1 MKTFNTKTKTQG
13 LVNEDLFYDLKK
25 YIGKL
30 KDKYI
35 KIDVSVKRKLR
46 SNSQN
51 KLYWVWLGLIAKE
64 ATRQDGE
71 KKYTADDFHLA
82 FRKMF
87 LNESVGVIVKIQST
101 TELDTK
107 EFTKYLD
114 RIQKWVWEHL
124 SSEFIFPLPED
135 LYT

>member
-1 MKTFNTKTKTQG
+1 M
-13 LVNEDLFYDLKK
+13 L
-25 YIGKL
+25 
-30 KDKYI
+30 
-35 KIDVSVKRKLR
+35 
-46 SNSQN
+46 
-51 KLYWVWLGLIAKE
+51 
-64 ATRQDGE
+64 
-71 KKYTADDFHLA
+71 
-82 FRKMF
+82 MF